1 MSFYRVS
8 LLTGSWETVFLGMRE
23 FLDLDKL
30 CLTKDFKLDGE
41 ANRYIVDGGE
51 DINNKLIENFIQR
64 KTDLNPFDI
73 LQSDGLSYKT

>member
-1 MSFYRVS
+1 
-8 LLTGSWETVFLGMRE
+8 MRE